1 MPAYLN
7 ASPILGRI
15 DFVPGQRTVRPLPPI
30 GHRLDGR
37 RSESTS
43 ALFAA
48 TKQTTVIT
56 LGGSTATGDISTL
69 TITPT
74 KTASGSPWADSIPAL
89 VITVTTAGT
98 QTLTA
103 LGELIE
109 AEAAAIVNISSLTD
123 HADWQPIAD
132 FCEVTA
138 ASGVITVITRDAG
151 ARFDYTFVTDG
162 SATETSTTDGED
174 DTELRAGTVC
184 SVSSTASDGY
194 KTVIT
199 PISTSTA
206 AATLGVV
213 MEGIGCK
220 PASSGY
226 SFKVYAAGLDVPV
239 ETKAPCTVYAEGA
252 GTVGGDVYYRK
263 TATGTEIAGAV
274 VGVAGV
280 TVDTL
285 QVFTLT
291 PTAVDSTLYS
301 TAIVLKNWFTGAVV
315 SQGNISFT
323 SGIGT
328 SATLICNGLRTSLV
342 DDNDHLDSIVVGTG
356 TATLILTVASP
367 YKIELF
373 PDSPGVLAGYA
384 TPSTAGASDHLL
396 WSGATFAE
404 TCSAAGIA
412 AINLPT

>member
-1 MPAYLN
+1 MPAYLP

-15 DFVPGQRTVRPLPPI
+15 DFVPGQRAVRPLPPI

-37 RSESTS
+37 RSESVS

-48 TKQTTVIT
+48 SKQTTVIT

-74 KTASGSPWADSIPAL
+74 KTAAGSPWAESIPAL
-89 VITVTTAGT
+89 VITVTTGAT

-109 AEAAAIVNISSLTD
+109 TEALAIVNISSLTD

-151 ARFDYTFVTDG
+151 ARFDYTWTSDG
-162 SATETSTTDGED
+162 SATETSTSTGTTDD
-174 DTELRAGTVC
+174 ELRVGTVC
-184 SVSSTASDGY
+184 VVSSTAADGY
-194 KTVIT
+194 QTV
-199 PISTSTA
+199 TA
-206 AATLGVV
+206 PVAGSAATAILGVV
-213 MEGIGCK
+213 MEGNGCS
-220 PASSGY
+220 PAASGY
-226 SFKVYAAGLDVPV
+226 SFKVYDAGLDVPV
-239 ETKAPCTVYAEGA
+239 ETEAPCTVYAEA
-252 GTVGGDVYYRK
+252 ACTVGAQVYVRR

-274 VGVAGV
+274 NDAAV
-280 TVDTL
+280 VDTP

-291 PTAVDSTLYS
+291 PTAVDSTLY
-301 TAIVLKNWFTGAVV
+301 AFGLVLKNFFTGAVV

-323 SGIGT
+323 SGVGT

-342 DDNDHLDSIVVGTG
+342 DDNDHLDSLVVGTG

-367 YKIELF
+367 YKIEIY
-373 PDSPGVLAGYA
+373 PDSPGVLAGYS
-384 TPSTAGASDHLL
+384 TPSTAALSDHML
-396 WSGATFAE
+396 WEGATFAQ
-404 TCSAAGIA
+404 TNSAAGIA